1 MDILRNRLPEIEI
14 PEDNP
19 FLYDK
24 LKREP
29 CANTLLSILRV
40 YSATGCV
47 VALSGEWGSGKTTF
61 IRMLMQKMEN
71 EGGHP
76 LYFNAWENDYVSD
89 PLIALLAGLKNLSP
103 QSSKWNDVI
112 TSGGKIIASIATS
125 AVKTLAK
132 NKLGIDSNVI
142 DAGIDEVG
150 KLLKEDIEEF
160 SKQKTTFVEF
170 RKALQSYI
178 AENTTEY
185 LPVVFFVDELDR
197 CSPHF
202 SVLVLERI
210 KHLFDIPNVVFVL
223 SVNKKQ
229 LEYAIQ
235 GYYGSVNID
244 ASNYLRR
251 FIDIEYS
258 LPRPKGD
265 VFCQYLY
272 DVYHF
277 CDVFNHKDRKQYHEF
292 SSDEDRFK
300 RIACTL
306 ISSSNLDL
314 RTTDKIY
321 AHTRSALMGFRQ
333 NNYIVPDVFFM
344 LCYLKIANNKL
355 YSKIKNEQLT
365 AQELLNEL
373 EDSFPLELL
382 LMDDNNSEWR
392 QMTYAIASFVFMY
405 TLDNNGRERERLITS
420 NKEKISTLQT
430 KHLDLKTFDEAL
442 SWYYDK
448 RYQGEIPM
456 KNLIQKIELEQG
468 LVFQ

>member
-321 AHTRSALMGFRQ
+321 AHTRLALMGFRQ

-344 LCYLKIANNKL
+344 LCYLKIANNTL
-355 YSKIKNEQLT
+355 YSKIINEQLT

-373 EDSFPLELL
+373 EESFPLELL

>member
-1 MDILRNRLPEIEI
+1 MLRNRLPEIEV

-19 FLYDK
+19 FQYDK

-29 CANTLLSILRV
+29 RANTFLSILKM
-40 YSATGCV
+40 YSVTGCV

-61 IRMLMQKMEN
+61 IKMLMQKMVN

-89 PLIALLAGLKNLSP
+89 PLVALLAELKDLSP

-112 TSGGKIIASIATS
+112 ANGGKIIASIATS

-132 NKLGIDSNVI
+132 DKLGIDS
-142 DAGIDEVG
+142 DAVDVGIDEVG
-150 KLLKEDIEEF
+150 KLLRDDIEEF
-160 SKQKTTFVEF
+160 SKQKTTFAEF
-170 RKALQSYI
+170 RKALQNYI
-178 AENTTEY
+178 AENTTED

-197 CSPHF
+197 CSPRF

-235 GYYGSVNID
+235 GYYGSASID
-244 ASNYLRR
+244 AGNYLRR

-265 VFCQYLY
+265 DYCQYLY

-277 CDVFNHKDRKQYHEF
+277 SDVFNHKDRKQYHEF
-292 SSDEDRFK
+292 SSDEDCFK
-300 RIACTL
+300 RIANTL
-306 ISSSNLDL
+306 LSSSNLDL
-314 RTTDKIY
+314 RTTDKIF
-321 AHTRSALMGFRQ
+321 AHTRLALMGFSQ

-355 YSKIKNEQLT
+355 YNNIMNEQLI

-373 EDSFPLELL
+373 EDFFPLELL
-382 LMDDNNSEWR
+382 VKDDYSSEWR
-392 QMTYAIASFVFMY
+392 QMTSVIASFVLMY
-405 TLDNNGRERERLITS
+405 TLDDNENEREHIFTS
-420 NKEKISTLQT
+420 NEGKTSLLQT
-430 KHLDLKTFDEAL
+430 KHLDSKTFDEAL
-442 SWYYDK
+442 SWYNNK
-448 RYQGEIPM
+448 RYRGVIPLRH
-456 KNLIQKIELEQG
+456 LIKKIELEHG
-468 LVFQ
+468 LLLQ

>member
-40 YSATGCV
+40 YSTTGCV

-321 AHTRSALMGFRQ
+321 AHTRLALMGFRQ

>member
-112 TSGGKIIASIATS
+112 TSGGKIIASIAIS

-321 AHTRSALMGFRQ
+321 AHTRLALMGFRQ

-405 TLDNNGRERERLITS
+405 TLDNNGRERERIITS

-430 KHLDLKTFDEAL
+430 KHLDLKTFDESL

-468 LVFQ
+468 LVVQ

>member
-103 QSSKWNDVI
+103 QSIKWNDVI

-321 AHTRSALMGFRQ
+321 AHTRLALMGFRQ

>member
-1 MDILRNRLPEIEI
+1 MLRNRLPDIEI
-14 PEDNP
+14 SPNNP
-19 FLYDK
+19 FQYDK

-29 CANTLLSILRV
+29 CANTFLSILRM

-47 VALSGEWGSGKTTF
+47 VALNGEWESGKTTF
-61 IRMLMQKMEN
+61 IKMFMQKMKN

-89 PLIALLAGLKNLSP
+89 PLVALLAELKDLSP

-112 TSGGKIIASIATS
+112 ANGGKIIASIATS
-125 AVKTLAK
+125 AAKTLAK
-132 NKLGIDSNVI
+132 DKLGIDSDAY

-150 KLLKEDIEEF
+150 KLLRDDIEEF
-160 SKQKTTFVEF
+160 SKQKTTFAEF
-170 RKALQSYI
+170 RKALQNYI
-178 AENTTEY
+178 AENTTEDF
-185 LPVVFFVDELDR
+185 PVVFFVDELDR
-197 CSPHF
+197 CSPRF
-202 SVLVLERI
+202 SVHVLERI

-235 GYYGSVNID
+235 GYYGSTNID

-258 LPRPKGD
+258 LPRPKGED
-265 VFCQYLY
+265 FCQYLY
-272 DVYHF
+272 EIYHF
-277 CDVFNHKDRKQYHEF
+277 SDVFNHKGRKQYHEF

-321 AHTRSALMGFRQ
+321 AHTRLALLGFSQ
-333 NNYIVPDVFFM
+333 NSYIVPDVFFM
-344 LCYLKIANNKL
+344 LCYLKIANDKL
-355 YSKIKNEQLT
+355 YSNIMNEQLT

-373 EDSFPLELL
+373 EDYFPLELL
-382 LMDDNNSEWR
+382 VMDDYNSEWR

-405 TLDNNGRERERLITS
+405 TLDENGSEREHIFTS
-420 NKEKISTLQT
+420 NDKKDSTLQT
-430 KHLDLKTFDEAL
+430 RHLDSKTFDDAL
-442 SWYYDK
+442 SWYNNK
-448 RYQGEIPM
+448 RYQGEVPLQY
-456 KNLIQKIELEQG
+456 LIRKIELENG

>member
-1 MDILRNRLPEIEI
+1 MLRNRLPEIEI

-29 CANTLLSILRV
+29 CANTLLSIFRM

-61 IRMLMQKMEN
+61 IKMLMQKMVN

-76 LYFNAWENDYVSD
+76 LYFNAWKNDYVSD
-89 PLIALLAGLKNLSP
+89 PLIALLAGLKDLSP
-103 QSSKWNDVI
+103 HSNKWNDVI
-112 TSGGKIIASIATS
+112 ASGGKIITSIATS

-132 NKLGIDSNVI
+132 NKLGIDSNVF
-142 DAGIDEVG
+142 DASIDEVG
-150 KLLKEDIEEF
+150 KLLKDDIEEF
-160 SKQKTTFVEF
+160 SKQKTTFAEF
-170 RKALQSYI
+170 RMALQNYI

-197 CSPHF
+197 CSPRF
-202 SVLVLERI
+202 SVHVLERI

-235 GYYGSVNID
+235 GYYGSASID

-258 LPRPKGD
+258 LPRLKGED
-265 VFCQYLY
+265 FCQYLY

-277 CDVFNHKDRKQYHEF
+277 SDVFNHKDRKQHHEF

-300 RIACTL
+300 RIAYTL
-306 ISSSNLDL
+306 ISSSDLDL

-321 AHTRSALMGFRQ
+321 AHTRLALMGFSQ

-355 YSKIKNEQLT
+355 YSNIMNVQLT

-373 EDSFPLELL
+373 EDYFPLELL
-382 LMDDNNSEWR
+382 VVDDYNSEWR
-392 QMTYAIASFVFMY
+392 QMTYAIALFVFMY
-405 TLDNNGRERERLITS
+405 TLDNNGQERERIITS
-420 NKEKISTLQT
+420 TKEKTCTLQT
-430 KHLDLKTFDEAL
+430 KHLDPKTFGDAL
-442 SWYYDK
+442 SWYYDQ
-448 RYQGEIPM
+448 RYQGVNPLRY
-456 KNLIQKIELEQG
+456 LIKKIELEQG
-468 LVFQ
+468 MMLQY

>member
-321 AHTRSALMGFRQ
+321 AHTRLALMGFRQ

-355 YSKIKNEQLT
+355 YSKIKNEQLM

>member
-1 MDILRNRLPEIEI
+1 MLRNRLPDIEI
-14 PEDNP
+14 SPNNP
-19 FLYDK
+19 FQYDK

-29 CANTLLSILRV
+29 CANTFLSIFRM

-61 IRMLMQKMEN
+61 IKMLMQKMVN

-89 PLIALLAGLKNLSP
+89 PLVALLAGLKDLSP

-112 TSGGKIIASIATS
+112 ANGGKIIASIATS
-125 AVKTLAK
+125 AAKTLAK
-132 NKLGIDSNVI
+132 DKLGIDSNVF

-150 KLLKEDIEEF
+150 KLLKDDIEEF
-160 SKQKTTFVEF
+160 SKQKTTFAEF

-178 AENTTEY
+178 AENTTEDF
-185 LPVVFFVDELDR
+185 PVVFFVDELDR
-197 CSPHF
+197 CSPRF
-202 SVLVLERI
+202 SVHVLERI

-235 GYYGSVNID
+235 GYYGSTNID

-258 LPRPKGD
+258 LPRPKGED
-265 VFCQYLY
+265 FCQYLY

-277 CDVFNHKDRKQYHEF
+277 SDVFNHKGRKQYHEF

-321 AHTRSALMGFRQ
+321 AHTRLALLGFSQ
-333 NNYIVPDVFFM
+333 NSYIVPDVFFM
-344 LCYLKIANNKL
+344 LCYLKIANDKL
-355 YSKIKNEQLT
+355 YSNIMNEQLT

-373 EDSFPLELL
+373 EDYFPLELL
-382 LMDDNNSEWR
+382 VMDDYNSEWR

-405 TLDNNGRERERLITS
+405 TLDENGSEREHIFTS
-420 NKEKISTLQT
+420 NDKKDSTLQT
-430 KHLDLKTFDEAL
+430 RHLDSKTFDDAL
-442 SWYYDK
+442 SWYNNK
-448 RYQGEIPM
+448 RYQGEVPLQY
-456 KNLIQKIELEQG
+456 LIRKIELENG

>member
-1 MDILRNRLPEIEI
+1 MLRNRLPEIEI
-14 PEDNP
+14 PENNP
-19 FLYDK
+19 FQYDK

-29 CANTLLSILRV
+29 CANTLLSILRM

-61 IRMLMQKMEN
+61 IKMLMQKMEN

-89 PLIALLAGLKNLSP
+89 PLIALLAGLKDLSP

-112 TSGGKIIASIATS
+112 ASGGKIIASIATS

-132 NKLGIDSNVI
+132 NKLGIDSNVF

-150 KLLKEDIEEF
+150 KLLKDDIEEF
-160 SKQKTTFVEF
+160 SKQKTTFAEF

-178 AENTTEY
+178 AANTTED

-235 GYYGSVNID
+235 GYYGSANID

-258 LPRPKGD
+258 LPRHKGEN
-265 VFCQYLY
+265 FCKYLY
-272 DVYHF
+272 DIYGF
-277 CDVFNHKDRKQYHEF
+277 DDFFNHRERRQYQEF
-292 SSDEDRFK
+292 SSDSDSFQSITK
-300 RIACTL
+300 VL
-306 ISSSNLDL
+306 LSFSNIDL
-314 RTTDKIY
+314 RTADKIF
-321 AHTRSALMGFRQ
+321 AHTRLALMEFGK
-333 NNYIVPDVFFM
+333 NSYIIPDVFFL
-344 LCYLKIANNKL
+344 LCFLRIVNPILYRSIADEK
-355 YSKIKNEQLT
+355 YT
-365 AQELLNEL
+365 AQQLLNEL
-373 EDSFPLELL
+373 EDYFPQEILV
-382 LMDDNNSEWR
+382 MDDYNSLWR
-392 QMTYAIASFVFMY
+392 KMTYTMASLIFMY
-405 TLDNNGRERERLITS
+405 TLDDNGREKERIFLSNDGKTNTLNTKFL
-420 NKEKISTLQT
+420 NKEI
-430 KHLDLKTFDEAL
+430 FDGAL
-442 SWYYDK
+442 SWYYSR
-448 RYQGEIPM
+448 RYHNEIP
-456 KNLIQKIELEQG
+456 LRFITQRIELENSIVS
-468 LVFQ
+468 L

>member
-321 AHTRSALMGFRQ
+321 AHTRLALMGFRQ

-373 EDSFPLELL
+373 EESFPLELL

>member
-1 MDILRNRLPEIEI
+1 MLRNRLPEIEI

-61 IRMLMQKMEN
+61 IKMLMQKMEN

-112 TSGGKIIASIATS
+112 TSGGKLIASIATS

-132 NKLGIDSNVI
+132 NKLGIDSDVI
-142 DAGIDEVG
+142 DAGINEVG
-150 KLLKEDIEEF
+150 MLLKEDIEEF
-160 SKQKTTFVEF
+160 SKQKTTFAEF

-258 LPRPKGD
+258 LPRPKGED
-265 VFCQYLY
+265 FCQYLY

-306 ISSSNLDL
+306 ISSSILDL

-321 AHTRSALMGFRQ
+321 AHTRLALMGFSQ

-344 LCYLKIANNKL
+344 LCYLKIANNTL
-355 YSKIKNEQLT
+355 YSKIINEQLT

-373 EDSFPLELL
+373 EDFFPLELL

-405 TLDNNGRERERLITS
+405 TLDNNGRERERIITS
-420 NKEKISTLQT
+420 NKDKISTLQT

-456 KNLIQKIELEQG
+456 KKLIHKIELEQV

>member
-1 MDILRNRLPEIEI
+1 MLRNRLPEIEV
-14 PEDNP
+14 PKENP
-19 FLYDK
+19 FINDK

-29 CANTLLSILRV
+29 CANTFLSILRT
-40 YSATGCV
+40 YSTTGCV

-89 PLIALLAGLKNLSP
+89 PLVALLAGLKELSP

-112 TSGGKIIASIATS
+112 ASGGKILASIATA

-132 NKLGIDSNVI
+132 NQLGIDSNAI

-150 KLLKEDIEEF
+150 KMLKEDIEEF
-160 SKQKTTFVEF
+160 SKQKTAFAEF
-170 RKALQSYI
+170 RNAMQNYI
-178 AENTTEY
+178 AENTTEDF
-185 LPVVFFVDELDR
+185 PVVFFVDELDR
-197 CSPHF
+197 CSPRF

-223 SVNKKQ
+223 SVNKRQ

-235 GYYGSVNID
+235 GYYGSANID

-258 LPRPKGD
+258 LPRPKGKD
-265 VFCQYLY
+265 FCQYLY

-277 CDVFNHKDRKQYHEF
+277 SDVFNHKDRKQYHNF
-292 SSDEDRFK
+292 KSDEERFK
-300 RIACTL
+300 RITCTL

-314 RTTDKIY
+314 RTTDKIF
-321 AHTRSALMGFRQ
+321 AHTRLALMGFSQ
-333 NNYIVPDVFFM
+333 NSYIVPDVFFM
-344 LCYLKIANNKL
+344 LCYLKIVNNKL
-355 YSKIKNEQLT
+355 YSNIMNEQLT

-373 EDSFPLELL
+373 EDFLPIELL
-382 LMDDNNSEWR
+382 VMDENKSEWS

-405 TLDNNGRERERLITS
+405 TLDDNVREREHIFTS
-420 NKEKISTLQT
+420 NEEKTSTLQT
-430 KHLDLKTFDEAL
+430 KHLDSKTFDEAL
-442 SWYYDK
+442 SWYYDR
-448 RYQGEIPM
+448 RYQDGIPLQY
-456 KNLIQKIELEQG
+456 LIKKIELEQG
-468 LVFQ
+468 LVLQ

>member
-1 MDILRNRLPEIEI
+1 MDLLRNRLPEIEI
-14 PEDNP
+14 PVENP
-19 FLYDK
+19 FQYDK

-29 CANTLLSILRV
+29 CANTFISILKM
-40 YSATGCV
+40 YAATGCV
-47 VALSGEWGSGKTTF
+47 VALSGDWGSGKTTF
-61 IRMLMQKMEN
+61 IKMLMQKMEN

-103 QSSKWNDVI
+103 KSSKWNDVI
-112 TSGGKIIASIATS
+112 ASGGKIIASIATS

-132 NKLGIDSNVI
+132 NKLGIDSDVT

-150 KLLKEDIEEF
+150 KLLKDDIEEF
-160 SKQKTTFVEF
+160 SKQKTTFAEF
-170 RKALQSYI
+170 RKALESYI
-178 AENTTEY
+178 AENTTED

-235 GYYGSVNID
+235 GYYGSANID
-244 ASNYLRR
+244 TSNYLRR

-258 LPRPKGD
+258 LPRPKGED
-265 VFCQYLY
+265 FCHYLY
-272 DVYHF
+272 DVYQF
-277 CDVFNHKDRKQYHEF
+277 GDVFNHKDRKQYLEF

-300 RIACTL
+300 KIACTL
-306 ISSSNLDL
+306 ISTSNLDL
-314 RTTDKIY
+314 RTTDKIF
-321 AHTRSALMGFRQ
+321 AHTRLALLGFNQ

-355 YSKIKNEQLT
+355 YSKIINEQLT
-365 AQELLNEL
+365 TQELLNEL
-373 EDSFPLELL
+373 ENFFPKVLL
-382 LMDDNNSEWR
+382 VMDDYNSEWR

-405 TLDNNGRERERLITS
+405 TLDNNGREREHIITS
-420 NKEKISTLQT
+420 NKEKACTLQT
-430 KHLDLKTFDEAL
+430 KHLDPKTFGEAI
-442 SWYYDK
+442 SWYYEK
-448 RYQGEIPM
+448 RHEGEIPLQHLT
-456 KNLIQKIELEQG
+456 KKIELEQG
-468 LVFQ
+468 LILQ